1 MEQGEGLALLQE
13 MFCTMDAAL
22 VRDVLH
28 NVHGDSD
35 KACHQLLLIQVIPP
49 APGNGTKACTITEQ
63 LCMLTL
69 GARCLR
75 LFSAGAYSTAP

>member
-1 MEQGEGLALLQE
+1 MQADAEGPMEQRGGLALLQE

-35 KACHQLLLIQVIPP
+35 KACHQLLLIQVILPVW
-49 APGNGTKACTITEQ
+49 ATSSRLAQSLSCSACSHAEHNV
-63 LCMLTL
+63 
-69 GARCLR
+69 
-75 LFSAGAYSTAP
+75 

>member
-13 MFCTMDAAL
+13 IFSTMDAAL

-49 APGNGTKACTITEQ
+49 AERNDIEACTFTEL

-69 GARCLR
+69 KAQCLR
-75 LFSAGAYSTAP
+75 TFCA